1 MFHEGSIG
9 SAVAAKFVG
18 GHTRKFMITLLIP
31 IGFGVTTT
39 YADTVVSGLVTLPC
53 GNFPGLMLLEDGAVL
68 RGSGMCTV
76 IGGVAGVRNSTTRQ
90 YRFRV
95 EDLMIDGA
103 LADKYIGI
111 DFRNVS
117 HSVVKNVWI
126 GHASTG
132 VLLYNMALYNAFENV
147 TISLSPDPEFSGG
160 IDGYEIIRGPD
171 SGANQTTIIGG
182 AVGGPAPIGVY
193 HRGSDYLTIV
203 GTAFEGV
210 NTCFDQQGS
219 SDTSLVGVRCD
230 TRPE

>member
-1 MFHEGSIG
+1 M
-9 SAVAAKFVG
+9 
-18 GHTRKFMITLLIP
+18 RKFITSLLIL

-39 YADTVVSGLVTLPC
+39 YADTVVSGLMQLPC
-53 GNFPGLMLLEDGAVL
+53 GSYPGFMLLEDGAVL
-68 RGSGMCTV
+68 RGSGICTV

-103 LADKYIGI
+103 LANGYIGI

-126 GHASTG
+126 IHVLTG
-132 VLLYNMALYNAFENV
+132 VFVYNLALYNAFENV
-147 TISLSPDPEFSGG
+147 TISLSPDPEFAGG

-193 HRGSDYLTIV
+193 QRGSDFLTII

-210 NTCFDQQGS
+210 KTCFDQQNFGFS
-219 SDTSLVGVRCD
+219 MLGVRCD
-230 TRPE
+230 TRK